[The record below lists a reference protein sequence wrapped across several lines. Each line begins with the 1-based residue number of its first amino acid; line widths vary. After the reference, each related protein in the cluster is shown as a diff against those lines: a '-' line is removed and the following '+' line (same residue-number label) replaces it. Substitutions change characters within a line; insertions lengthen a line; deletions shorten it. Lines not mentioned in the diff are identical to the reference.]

1 MATYAVDWGNMAYRL
16 KYALPLF
23 AATGAAIAAY
33 PAQAETGTA
42 DAQIKIYEQIQFA
55 VLLEMDFGKII
66 SDGTGGTVHMDPAT
80 QNRDCVGTI
89 TCIGTFAF
97 SRLQLS
103 GSDADVVVTFDPSFQ
118 VTGPGTPM
126 TVAPEF
132 PGGSGTVIHLTGG
145 TAVVEFGALLTIN
158 PNQAAGIYNG
168 QFSVDISY
176 Q

>member
-1 MATYAVDWGNMAYRL
+1 MGYRL
-16 KYALPLF
+16 KYAVPLL
-23 AATGAAIAAY
+23 AATGAVITTC

-55 VLLEMDFGKII
+55 VLLDMDFGKIV

-80 QNRDCVGTI
+80 QNRDCLGTI

-103 GSDADVVVTFDPSFQ
+103 GSDADVMVTYDPSFQ
-118 VTGPGTPM
+118 VTGPGDPM
-126 TVAPEF
+126 TVLPEF

-145 TAVVEFGALLTIN
+145 TAVVEFGAMLTIN
-158 PNQAAGIYNG
+158 PNQTAGSYNG
-168 QFSVDISY
+168 QFSVDVSY